1 MGSIRLQE
9 ELFPEEQAKKAAQA
23 QKIIEEFQKKTQAEG
38 FKDGDKVD
46 IDTEKI
52 LNDMESEAKQ
62 EKESVPP
69 PPEPEFVGSTET
81 SKFQAE
87 TANLLKIV
95 AESLYSDASIFIREF
110 ISNASDAIEKCKFEE
125 GLDKDFCISVE
136 TDKANNTITF
146 SDNGIGM
153 SADDVKSLLGTIAKS
168 GTKAVKTGEKIDK
181 EAANNLIGQF
191 GVGFYSSFMVGS
203 KVEVFT
209 RKHGEENGTYWISE
223 GVGEFSTCQA
233 SNVEVGTKIVIH
245 VKPEYRQFAEVDDVK
260 EKLENTSSFT
270 RYQIKLNDELLEMK
284 KPIWTLPQRDMD
296 DEKHNELFQYLT
308 GSGSGEEPRFTLHYV
323 TDSPLSIKGMF
334 YVPKGRPSMYEIQ
347 KTEGMD
353 GDATCQLRL
362 YSRSVLIQK
371 YSSLVPRWLRFI
383 RGVVDC
389 EDLPLNVSRELL
401 QDQNLVNKL
410 KQTITGRVIKWFQDK
425 AKRKPEEYNDF
436 FRDYKMFMAQGIMEQ
451 DNPQKRDEL
460 AKLLRFESSSNPAG
474 ELTSLDDY
482 IKNM

>member
-1 MGSIRLQE
+1 MGQVSSKNAIRLINTTSIRLQE
-9 ELFPEEQAKKAAQA
+9 GLSPEEQAKKAAQA

-52 LNDMESEAKQ
+52 LNDMENEAKQ

-69 PPEPEFVGSTET
+69 QPEPEFVGSTET

-110 ISNASDAIEKCKFEE
+110 VSNASDAIEKCKFEE
-125 GLDKDFCISVE
+125 GLDKDFFIAVT
-136 TDKANNTITF
+136 TDKEKNTITF
-146 SDNGIGM
+146 TDNGIGM
-153 SADDVKSLLGTIAKS
+153 TTDEIKSLLGTIAKS
-168 GTKAVKTGEKIDK
+168 GTKAVKTGENIDA
-181 EAANNLIGQF
+181 ETASNMIGQF
-191 GVGFYSSFMVGS
+191 GVGFYSSFMVGH

-209 RKHGEENGTYWISE
+209 KKHGAESGTYWLSK
-223 GVGEFSTCQA
+223 GVGEFSTQEA
-233 SNVEVGTKIVIH
+233 KNIDEGTRIVIH
-245 VKPEYRQFAEVDDVK
+245 LKDEYKQYSEIDAVQ

-270 RYQIKLNDELLEMK
+270 RYQIKLNGELLDMK
-284 KPIWTLPQRDMD
+284 KPIWTLSQREMD
-296 DEKHNELFQYLT
+296 DEKHKELFQYLVGAGAT
-308 GSGSGEEPRFTLHYV
+308 DEPRWNLHYV
-323 TDSPLSIKGMF
+323 TDAPLSIKGMF
-334 YVPKGRPSMYEIQ
+334 YVPKGRPSMHEVQ
-347 KTEGMD
+347 KMEGMD

-362 YSRSVLIQK
+362 YSRNVLIQK
-371 YSSLVPRWLRFI
+371 NSSLVPRWLRFV

-425 AKRKPEEYNDF
+425 AKRRPEEYNDF
-436 FRDYKMFMAQGIMEQ
+436 FK
-451 DNPQKRDEL
+451 
-460 AKLLRFESSSNPAG
+460 
-474 ELTSLDDY
+474 
-482 IKNM
+482 